1 MDNELK
7 KQFALR
13 ITQASRTE
21 LVVITYEMFLTYIG
35 DAKEDLSK
43 EDQKGFRLNIQRARG
58 CLKELMDSLNY
69 DYEFAGTL
77 LSLYVYISKQL
88 VMADLH
94 NDPLP
99 LDETVKIISNLRDA
113 YAQICDTDT
122 SGPVMENT
130 QTVNSGLTYS
140 KTGLNVSVSGTDNR
154 GFLV

>member
-1 MDNELK
+1 MDSELK

-21 LVVITYEMFLTYIG
+21 LVVITYEMFLVYID
-35 DAKEDLSK
+35 DAKKDFTNG
-43 EDQKGFRLNIQRARG
+43 DQKAFRLNIQRARG

-69 DYEFAGTL
+69 DYEFAGNL

-99 LDETVKIISNLRDA
+99 LEETIKIISKLRDA
-113 YAQICDTDT
+113 YAAISNEDKE
-122 SGPVMENT
+122 GPVMENA